1 MMDLP
6 LATLN
11 EDIQE
16 RTTRLFRIYNHYRI
30 VMGALLVSA
39 MLWMTNQEVANYHNL
54 DLYQIATSSYLAIHG
69 FVGLLLLA
77 KLQPSLPQIS
87 LSLALDIALL
97 SLLIYSSNGIASGYS
112 NLLFVSVAAANIL
125 IQGRLGT
132 FFAALAAL
140 SVMLAAILLMLN
152 GRGSADDIIKSGLIG
167 MLFFATAFLI
177 QSISRRLQVS
187 EQLAQ
192 KRAQDVAEL
201 EHLNRKIIQRMRT
214 GIIVADEQGNIRL
227 INEAAYDLLSGLE
240 LEMPSQVLP
249 LPLLERLFQW
259 RIDPAVRTSP
269 FRVSPQRAPVQ
280 ANFAAMEKEGK
291 KEVLL
296 FLEDTSK
303 ITQQAQQMKLAS
315 LGRLTAGIAHE
326 IRNPLGA
333 ISHAGQ
339 LLLESPT
346 LSESDRKMGEIILR
360 HSARVNGI
368 IESVLQLSRRKQPEP
383 ELLDLNSW
391 LKQDIDDFTA
401 GGTTNAE
408 ILCRLDP
415 ANPQGRFDPNQLSQV
430 IANLLGNGL
439 RYSEQKTGKAVVH
452 VETGLTEQQQAYID
466 IIDEGP
472 GISDELREHLFEPFF
487 TTEKQ
492 GTGLGLYIS
501 RELCEANQAQ
511 LDADTAET
519 GGCRF
524 RITFAHPKRIT

>member
-339 LLLESPT
+339 LR
-346 LSESDRKMGEIILR
+346 SEERRVGKEGRSRGEIILR

-391 LKQDIDDFTA
+391 RSEERRVGK
-401 GGTTNAE
+401 E
-408 ILCRLDP
+408 CRSWRAP
-415 ANPQGRFDPNQLSQV
+415 
-430 IANLLGNGL
+430 
-439 RYSEQKTGKAVVH
+439 
-452 VETGLTEQQQAYID
+452 
-466 IIDEGP
+466 
-472 GISDELREHLFEPFF
+472 
-487 TTEKQ
+487 
-492 GTGLGLYIS
+492 
-501 RELCEANQAQ
+501 
-511 LDADTAET
+511 
-519 GGCRF
+519 
-524 RITFAHPKRIT
+524 